1 MRSHADCFD
10 CAIKQ
15 CRKIAAL
22 SGGDSTVADRVVAYV
37 TVGARNLGLD
47 EPPSTYTSHILLA
60 AMGLLDEPDPF
71 AGLKADQNRAAGE
84 AAARLDRELDS
95 VAEPLK
101 AALELAAAGNV
112 LDSGPRRSFS
122 LDSALAEL
130 AFARDD
136 SDRLFAALARAKN
149 VLYILD
155 NAGEVL
161 FDRLVLK
168 RLPKAGLTIVARSSP
183 ILNDVTVDEARELG
197 LEEFGRLIGT
207 GSPYL
212 GIDFG
217 TVSDEFTDAYAAADV
232 VVAKGHANFES
243 LVDDGR
249 DGWYVLKAKCEHV
262 AAKLGVGLGQ
272 SACVYSEGKWSS
284 GQVVKRPSENAV
296 RHSTTG
302 PLGHGS

>member
-1 MRSHADCFD
+1 MKSHPDCLD

-15 CRKIAAL
+15 CRKIAVL
-22 SGGDSTVADRVVAYV
+22 SGGDAAVADRVAAYV

-71 AGLKADQNRAAGE
+71 AALKAEQNRVAAE
-84 AAARLDRELDS
+84 SAEKLDRELDKTP
-95 VAEPLK
+95 EPLK

-112 LDSGPRRSFS
+112 LDSGPRQEFS
-122 LDSALAEL
+122 LETALAEL
-130 AFARDD
+130 AFACDD
-136 SDRLFAALARAKN
+136 SDRLFEALARARR
-149 VLYILD
+149 VMYILD

-168 RLPKAGLTIVARSSP
+168 RLPKADLTIVARSSP
-183 ILNDVTVDEARELG
+183 ILNDVTVDEARQLG

-217 TVSDEFTDAYAAADV
+217 SVSDEFKAAYAAADV
-232 VVAKGHANFES
+232 VIAKGHANFES

-262 AAKLGVGLGQ
+262 AQKLGVGLGQ
-272 SACVYSEGKWSS
+272 SACVYSAGKGS
-284 GQVVKRPSENAV
+284 GDRGQGQGSKTGQTKRVAN
-296 RHSTTG
+296 
-302 PLGHGS
+302 